1 MSAPHFTLDVDRWQ
15 AILNRSSEADT
26 CFVYGVITTGIY
38 CRPTCAARRPKPEN
52 TQFFENFHMAEAAGF
67 RACKR
72 CQPNTTAP
80 QYQQIEKITQICHLI
95 ATSETAPDLAEMANL
110 AGLSP
115 YHFQRVFKRLL
126 GVTPKAYVKAHRTK
140 RLQVELQE
148 QPSVTEAIYEAGFE
162 SSSQVYTHTN
172 SLLGMTPKQY
182 RRGAHG
188 EKIRYTI
195 QRSQLGWVLIA
206 ATQRGICAIH
216 LDESKNSL
224 LQQLQ
229 SQFPQA
235 HLADDDAQ
243 FNEWV
248 TQVLALIE
256 APQYPSTLPLDI
268 QGTAFQAQVW
278 QALQKIPAG
287 HTVTYTEIAEQIGKP
302 TAVRAVARA
311 IATNSLAIAIPCH
324 RVIGRDGG
332 LKGYRWGSNLKRA
345 LLEQEAQ
352 ATRSPD

>member
-1 MSAPHFTLDVDRWQ
+1 MSAPHFTLDTDRWQ
-15 AILNRSSEADT
+15 AILNRSFDADGR
-26 CFVYGVITTGIY
+26 FVYGVITTGIY

-52 TQFFENFHMAEAAGF
+52 IRYFETYQIAEAAGF

-72 CQPNTTAP
+72 CQPNATAP
-80 QYQQIEKITQICHLI
+80 QSQQIEKITQICHLI
-95 ATSETAPDLAEMANL
+95 ATSETPPSLAEMANL

-115 YHFQRVFKRLL
+115 YHFHRVFKRVL
-126 GVTPKAYVKAHRTK
+126 GVTPKAYVKAQRTK

-148 QPSVTEAIYEAGFE
+148 QPSVTEAIYEAGFA
-162 SSSQVYTHTN
+162 SSSQVYAQANT
-172 SLLGMTPKQY
+172 LLGMTPKNY
-182 RRGAHG
+182 RQGARGQA
-188 EKIRYTI
+188 IRYTI

-216 LDESKNSL
+216 LGESEASL
-224 LQQLQ
+224 VQQLQ
-229 SQFPQA
+229 KQFPQA
-235 HLADDDAQ
+235 QLADKDEQ

-248 TQVLALIE
+248 RQVLALIE
-256 APQYPSTLPLDI
+256 APQHPSTLPLDI

-278 QALQKIPAG
+278 QALQTIPAG

-332 LKGYRWGSNLKRA
+332 LKGYRWGSDLKRA
-345 LLEQEAQ
+345 LLDREAQ
-352 ATRSPD
+352 ATQRD

>member
-1 MSAPHFTLDVDRWQ
+1 MSAPHFTLDTDRWQ
-15 AILNRSSEADT
+15 AILNRSSEADG

-52 TQFFENFHMAEAAGF
+52 IQFFENFHMAEAAGF

-72 CQPNTTAP
+72 CQPNATAP
-80 QYQQIEKITQICHLI
+80 QSQQAEKITQICHLI
-95 ATSETAPDLAEMANL
+95 ATSEAAPSLAEMATL

-115 YHFQRVFKRLL
+115 YHFQRVFKRVV
-126 GVTPKAYVKAHRTK
+126 GVTPKAYAHTHRTK
-140 RLQVELQE
+140 RLQVALQE
-148 QPSVTEAIYEAGFE
+148 QASVTEAIYAAGFE
-162 SSSQVYTHTN
+162 TSSQVYAQANT
-172 SLLGMTPKQY
+172 LLGMTPKNY
-182 RRGAHG
+182 RQGAHG
-188 EKIRYTI
+188 EEIRYTI

-216 LDESKNSL
+216 LDESQDNL

-229 SQFPQA
+229 NQFPQA
-235 HLADDDAQ
+235 QLADKDEQ

-248 TQVLALIE
+248 RQVLALID
-256 APQYPSTLPLDI
+256 APQNPSTLPLDI

-278 QALQKIPAG
+278 QALQTIPAG

-324 RVIGRDGG
+324 RVIGRDGS
-332 LKGYRWGSNLKRA
+332 LKGYRWGSSLKRA
-345 LLEQEAQ
+345 LLDREAQ
-352 ATRSPD
+352 ATQQD